1 MCAQTAKDEL
11 ASLTVRCARMNL
23 DYRFLQLVLNAR
35 RPRSEFR
42 YRFATPETIGNAARV
57 FKKFPGFQD

>member
-42 YRFATPETIGNAARV
+42 YPR
-57 FKKFPGFQD
+57 